1 VHEVVGRAESARGE
15 VVARRR
21 LGNPD
26 DAAVLEL
33 RVNGVFV
40 MDTAETGTERRL
52 ARAALAQVPHPRRIL
67 VGGLG
72 LGFTLA
78 ELLTDPRVEHV
89 LVAEIE
95 PAVVEWMR
103 AGVLPGAE
111 HLADPRVR
119 VVVADV
125 RDLAADLAADA
136 ASDPHDA
143 YDVVLLDVDNGP
155 DYLVHE
161 GNAAL
166 YEPAFLARCRDLLAP
181 GGAVAVWS
189 STGSPA
195 LEAAMREVF
204 GRCEPVPVPVDLQG
218 RHERYWV
225 FTSKMVQ

>member
-1 VHEVVGRAESARGE
+1 MHDVVARAESERGE
-15 VVARRR
+15 VVVRRR
-21 LGNPD
+21 PGPED
-26 DAAVLEL
+26 AVLER

-52 ARAALAQVPHPRRIL
+52 ARATLAGVDHPRRIL

-72 LGFTLA
+72 LGFTLT
-78 ELLTDPRVEHV
+78 ELLADPRVQEV

-95 PAVVEWMR
+95 PAVVEWML
-103 AGVLPGAE
+103 AGVLPGADQ
-111 HLADPRVR
+111 LADPRVQ

-125 RDLAADLAADA
+125 RDLATELADG
-136 ASDPHDA
+136 A

-155 DYLVHE
+155 DFLVHE

-166 YEPAFLARCRDLLAP
+166 YQPGFLARCRDLLAP
-181 GGAVAVWS
+181 GGALAVWS

-204 GRCEPVPVPVDLQG
+204 GGCDVTPVAVDLQG
-218 RHERYWV
+218 RDERYWL
-225 FTSKMVQ
+225 FTSKMVP